1 MSTTFNEELY
11 LTNEPGR
18 MLYHKYAEHMPIID
32 RSEELAWDLSDT
44 FNGLM
49 MIPNLIGV
57 LALSGT
63 VVDITRNYFAR
74 RVRGEDIEPMW
85 SAFEE
90 YQKEEEAEAAAEEAE
105 LDKAANK

>member
-1 MSTTFNEELY
+1 MS
-11 LTNEPGR
+11 
-18 MLYHKYAEHMPIID
+18 
-32 RSEELAWDLSDT
+32 WDGLSLIHIS

-85 SAFEE
+85 SCLLYTSGQLEALFAMTPYYWKTPRDGAARLAALPELTTDISFRFLVFE
-90 YQKEEEAEAAAEEAE
+90 K
-105 LDKAANK
+105 K